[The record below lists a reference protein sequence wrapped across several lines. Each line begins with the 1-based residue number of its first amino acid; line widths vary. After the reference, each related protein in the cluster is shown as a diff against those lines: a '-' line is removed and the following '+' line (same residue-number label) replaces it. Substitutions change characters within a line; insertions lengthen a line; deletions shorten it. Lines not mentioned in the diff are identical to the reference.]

1 LGDPEGVMLYRC
13 GDAGYWILTDQGP
26 ERTLFHILERESFQ
40 HLGSFTGAVTANTD
54 GISLVQER
62 IPGLGDGALFAVH
75 DDGGL
80 TAFAWQD
87 ISGALGLR
95 SGCVVAP

>member
-1 LGDPEGVMLYRC
+1 V
-13 GDAGYWILTDQGP
+13 QG
-26 ERTLFHILERESFQ
+26 
-40 HLGSFTGAVTANTD
+40 
-54 GISLVQER
+54 R

-87 ISGALGLR
+87 ISRALGLR
-95 SGCVVAP
+95 SGCAAAP